1 MTLVGL
7 TLPALSEYDPPVA
20 GEGSLDPMGLAAISD
35 RLADQL
41 APGVRARML
50 RVRFV
55 TAMAVGAVLLLQLV
69 LDALRAR
76 NLLRLSIAG
85 LFLVVAVP
93 VVYSLARRRAPLR
106 AWIVLAA
113 AGAVYLVLAVAM
125 EVPQERLHLVEYGA
139 LAILLR
145 AAFAESAAVR
155 PRGAHSANVDLRSLL
170 AATAIGWLDEAMQG
184 ILPNRMY
191 DLRDVGFNAL
201 AAAVALGAAAALRV
215 AIEPAAR
222 SREEPEK

>member
-1 MTLVGL
+1 MRGFRSVRERRLW
-7 TLPALSEYDPPVA
+7 VA
-20 GEGSLDPMGLAAISD
+20 VAVAVSLLLAA
-35 RLADQL
+35 LY
-41 APGVRARML
+41 P
-50 RVRFV
+50 F
-55 TAMAVGAVLLLQLV
+55 QLV

-85 LFLVVAVP
+85 LFLVGAVP

-113 AGAVYLVLAVAM
+113 AGAVYLGLAVAM

-155 PRGAHSANVDLRSLL
+155 PRGAHSTNVDLRSLL

>member
-1 MTLVGL
+1 MRGFRSVRERRLW
-7 TLPALSEYDPPVA
+7 VA
-20 GEGSLDPMGLAAISD
+20 VAVAVSLLLAA
-35 RLADQL
+35 LY
-41 APGVRARML
+41 P
-50 RVRFV
+50 F
-55 TAMAVGAVLLLQLV
+55 QLV

-155 PRGAHSANVDLRSLL
+155 PRGAHSTNVDLRSLL